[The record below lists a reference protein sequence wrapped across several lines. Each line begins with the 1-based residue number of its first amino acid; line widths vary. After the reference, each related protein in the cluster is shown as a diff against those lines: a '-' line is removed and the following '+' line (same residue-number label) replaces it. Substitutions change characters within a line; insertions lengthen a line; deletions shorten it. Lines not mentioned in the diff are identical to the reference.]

1 MQLRPSGK
9 LVLKIDQITKSFEDK
24 QILNKVGFSVS
35 RGEKIIIIGANGIGK
50 ATLLKIVMNKI
61 EADQGSY
68 EWGYE
73 VQISYFAQDH
83 HELLNE
89 SISILDWLKNYAE
102 KETENTIRNILGQVL
117 FRSDEVN
124 KNILNLS
131 GGEGARLLLAKIILE
146 KSNILILDEPTNHLD
161 LESREALKKALV
173 DFEGTVIL
181 VTHDRD
187 FASLA
192 TRIIALSHKR
202 NIIDFKGKYKEYV
215 EKYGNDYLK
224 I

>member
-1 MQLRPSGK
+1 
-9 LVLKIDQITKSFEDK
+9 
-24 QILNKVGFSVS
+24 
-35 RGEKIIIIGANGIGK
+35 
-50 ATLLKIVMNKI
+50 
-61 EADQGSY
+61 
-68 EWGYE
+68 
-73 VQISYFAQDH
+73 
-83 HELLNE
+83 
-89 SISILDWLKNYAE
+89 
-102 KETENTIRNILGQVL
+102 
-117 FRSDEVN
+117 
-124 KNILNLS
+124 
-131 GGEGARLLLAKIILE
+131 
-146 KSNILILDEPTNHLD
+146 
-161 LESREALKKALV
+161 ESREALKKALV